1 MLGEKIATHQAR
13 VWLVNTGWTG
23 GPYGVGNRMKIAH
36 TRGMITAALTGQ
48 LDNVAYKQHP
58 IFNLDVPTT
67 CPGVP
72 DNVLDPRSTWPDA
85 GKYDEQAKKLAAMFV
100 ENFKTFEK
108 DVPAS
113 VKEAGP
119 KA

>member
-1 MLGEKIATHQAR
+1 
-13 VWLVNTGWTG
+13 
-23 GPYGVGNRMKIAH
+23 MKIAH

-48 LDNVAYKQHP
+48 LDNVTYQKHA

-72 DNVLDPRSTWPDA
+72 DSVLDPRGTWPDSGA
-85 GKYDEQAKKLAAMFV
+85 YDQQARKLAGMFV

-108 DVPAS
+108 DVAPS